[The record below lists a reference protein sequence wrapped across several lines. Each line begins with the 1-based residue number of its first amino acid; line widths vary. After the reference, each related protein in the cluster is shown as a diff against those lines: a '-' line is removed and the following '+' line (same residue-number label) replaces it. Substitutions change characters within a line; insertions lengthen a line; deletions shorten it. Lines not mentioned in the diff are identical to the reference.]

1 MTFKTILAALVIG
14 CLPATAA
21 VNPTSSSLV
30 INEIMSANVDQFFS
44 PTVNFD
50 GWVELYNP
58 TDTEVTLTGCFFSDD
73 AANLT
78 KWKAPAG
85 IGTIPARGY
94 KVVWFDNNNLK
105 NTNAPFKLDIDGG
118 TLYISAPDGT
128 LIASQS
134 YPEAIDRTS
143 YARITDG
150 GDEWSFT
157 AQPTHGTSNN
167 GAIYADQQLDE
178 PVVSHND
185 QLFSGSVYVTVTI
198 PEGCTLRYTLDGTL
212 PTNTNGYRSTTG
224 QFNVTGTTC
233 YRFRL
238 FADDRLPSRAVTRSF
253 IRRDKNYTGHVVSV
267 VGDPDFLYGNMH
279 GVMVRGSNGKPGRGQ
294 DTKCNWNMDWER
306 PMNFAYILPD
316 GNGVFNQDV
325 NLEMCGGWSRAWE
338 PHSFKLKGDKELGGN
353 KHLDYPFFAEKPYL
367 RNRTLQ
373 IRNGGNDN
381 WNRFKDPAIESIIL
395 TSGVDID
402 AQSYLPVH
410 EFINGKYIGMLNMR
424 EPNNKHF
431 VYANFGWDDEE
442 IDLFEMDPDSAY
454 VQKCGSKDSFNQLY
468 ELSKQAASD
477 DVYAEIKERL
487 DIDEY
492 INYMAMQLY
501 LGGTDWPQ
509 NNIKGYALHERG
521 RLRFVSFDL
530 DFAFNTS
537 NSFIDFANKRN
548 YTFNWLYDKQT
559 SIRAEIQFVTI
570 FMNLIKN
577 AEFRR
582 QFTDTYCVMGGSV
595 FEAKRC
601 AEIIDSLATRAYP
614 LQQLEGGTPWNMANE
629 LKGNFNTRMS
639 TMTNTIRNYA
649 PMRLTSVT
657 PQRAIIS
664 STTSGAQLYIN
675 DTRIPT
681 GYFDGNLFAPVKL
694 KAVAPAGQTFTGWAN
709 SSAMRSYLFNKG
721 ASWNYYDKG
730 SLDNTNWKAANYNT
744 SSWKAGSAPLG
755 YGKDGLKTTISY
767 GSNANN
773 KYPTY
778 YFRKKVT
785 LDEAPQSNTT
795 FTLGFTVD
803 DGFVIYVNG
812 KEAGRYNMPGGNVTY
827 NTWASSYAPNNP
839 DSGEMTLNASL
850 FQAGENIIAVEVH
863 NNSATSTDIY
873 WDAELA
879 ISSPGTVTEYYSTS
893 PEVDIPQGSFNLVAC
908 FEPMSDADRL
918 AHGITPIR
926 VNEVSAANSVFAND
940 YFKRA
945 DWVELYNTTD
955 QAIDVEG
962 MYLSDNDNP
971 QKYRITKGDGTASTI
986 IPAHGYLLVW
996 CDKQEPTYELHANF
1010 KLSNDG
1016 GTVTLSAAD
1025 MSWTDSMPY
1034 PAHDGN
1040 STVGRYPD
1048 GAGDIYLLTIPTI
1061 KKSNFLNTYTS
1072 LFMNDPNGIATT
1084 LADNHEPL
1092 TLRFAANHLVVR
1104 GEGDEDLGINI
1115 YTLSG
1120 QLVESL
1126 RAPMSGGYGE
1136 VAVRQLAK
1144 GCYVARATGK
1154 NGKSA
1159 SCKFVF

>member
-1 MTFKTILAALVIG
+1 
-14 CLPATAA
+14 
-21 VNPTSSSLV
+21 
-30 INEIMSANVDQFFS
+30 
-44 PTVNFD
+44 
-50 GWVELYNP
+50 
-58 TDTEVTLTGCFFSDD
+58 
-73 AANLT
+73 
-78 KWKAPAG
+78 
-85 IGTIPARGY
+85 
-94 KVVWFDNNNLK
+94 
-105 NTNAPFKLDIDGG
+105 
-118 TLYISAPDGT
+118 
-128 LIASQS
+128 
-134 YPEAIDRTS
+134 
-143 YARITDG
+143 
-150 GDEWSFT
+150 
-157 AQPTHGTSNN
+157 
-167 GAIYADQQLDE
+167 
-178 PVVSHND
+178 
-185 QLFSGSVYVTVTI
+185 
-198 PEGCTLRYTLDGTL
+198 
-212 PTNTNGYRSTTG
+212 
-224 QFNVTGTTC
+224 
-233 YRFRL
+233 
-238 FADDRLPSRAVTRSF
+238 
-253 IRRDKNYTGHVVSV
+253 
-267 VGDPDFLYGNMH
+267 
-279 GVMVRGSNGKPGRGQ
+279 
-294 DTKCNWNMDWER
+294 
-306 PMNFAYILPD
+306 
-316 GNGVFNQDV
+316 
-325 NLEMCGGWSRAWE
+325 
-338 PHSFKLKGDKELGGN
+338 
-353 KHLDYPFFAEKPYL
+353 
-367 RNRTLQ
+367 
-373 IRNGGNDN
+373 
-381 WNRFKDPAIESIIL
+381 
-395 TSGVDID
+395 
-402 AQSYLPVH
+402 
-410 EFINGKYIGMLNMR
+410 
-424 EPNNKHF
+424 
-431 VYANFGWDDEE
+431 
-442 IDLFEMDPDSAY
+442 
-454 VQKCGSKDSFNQLY
+454 
-468 ELSKQAASD
+468 
-477 DVYAEIKERL
+477 
-487 DIDEY
+487 
-492 INYMAMQLY
+492 
-501 LGGTDWPQ
+501 
-509 NNIKGYALHERG
+509 
-521 RLRFVSFDL
+521 
-530 DFAFNTS
+530 
-537 NSFIDFANKRN
+537 
-548 YTFNWLYDKQT
+548 
-559 SIRAEIQFVTI
+559 
-570 FMNLIKN
+570 
-577 AEFRR
+577 
-582 QFTDTYCVMGGSV
+582 
-595 FEAKRC
+595 
-601 AEIIDSLATRAYP
+601 
-614 LQQLEGGTPWNMANE
+614 
-629 LKGNFNTRMS
+629 
-639 TMTNTIRNYA
+639 MTNTIRNYA

-1104 GEGDEDLGINI
+1104 GDGDEDLSINI

-1126 RAPMSGGYGE
+1126 RASMSGGYGE